1 MDKKAR
7 ARAAA
12 ADSARRTALRRAAMF
27 SSPGVPRD
35 CLASLPASARAFSG
49 GGLAAALAF
58 AAPGGVG
65 WGAPLAT
72 ELLDLTRANMRAVYE
87 AAPGW
92 GGWRDGKKRGELL
105 DSDARYFVARA
116 AGGGGGGGGSGGDSD
131 GDGGGGMLLGFA
143 GFRFLAEG
151 ERDVLYLYELQL
163 AEAAQ
168 RKGLGK
174 HLMALCEQAAR
185 EAGMQWCA
193 FFLRPAAYLRGPL
206 SILRA
211 RWLTLYA
218 APTTHPR
225 PFFQCGSHRFE
236 KQRVRVA
243 VLLED
248 GLRRGRNVARG
259 GRGDA
264 LQNP

>member
-12 ADSARRTALRRAAMF
+12 AESARRTALRRAAMF
-27 SSPGVPRD
+27 TSPGVPRD
-35 CLASLPASARAFSG
+35 LLASLPASARAFAS
-49 GGLAAALAF
+49 GGLAAALSF
-58 AAPGGVG
+58 AAPGGAG
-65 WGAPLAT
+65 WGAPLAA
-72 ELLDLTRANMRAVYE
+72 ELLDLTRTNMRAVYE

-116 AGGGGGGGGSGGDSD
+116 AGGGGGGG
-131 GDGGGGMLLGFA
+131 DGGGGGGGGGDGGALLGFA
-143 GFRFLAEG
+143 GFRFVSEG

-185 EAGMQWCA
+185 EAGMQ
-193 FFLRPAAYLRGPL
+193 
-206 SILRA
+206 
-211 RWLTLYA
+211 
-218 APTTHPR
+218 
-225 PFFQCGSHRFE
+225 
-236 KQRVRVA
+236 
-243 VLLED
+243 
-248 GLRRGRNVARG
+248 
-259 GRGDA
+259 
-264 LQNP
+264 